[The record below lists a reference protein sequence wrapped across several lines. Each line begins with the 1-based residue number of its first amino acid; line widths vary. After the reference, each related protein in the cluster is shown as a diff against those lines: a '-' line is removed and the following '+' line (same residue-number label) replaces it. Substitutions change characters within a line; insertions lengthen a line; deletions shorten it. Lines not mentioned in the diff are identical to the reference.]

1 MKNKKGMDWVG
12 KIPKWA
18 WLLIS
23 LNSDC
28 RMAAVIHES

>member
-12 KIPKWA
+12 MA
-18 WLLIS
+18 AYLS